1 MKILYNIA
9 GTWHSGGMERVLAN
23 KANWLVANGYE
34 VIIVTTDQR
43 GNCPFFPL
51 DNRIKCIDLGI
62 NYEENNGKSIWNK
75 IIHYPFKQYKHRR
88 SLEIVLK
95 EECPDVT
102 VSMFC
107 NDVSFITKLKDGS
120 KKVLEIHFSKFKRL
134 QYGRKG
140 IWRLVDLLRSRNDER
155 LVKKFDKFVV
165 LTNEDKEYWG
175 NIPNIEVV
183 YNARTYAPKDSASL
197 ENKKVIAV
205 GRYTH
210 QKGFNYLIDAWSIVA
225 KKRTDWHLDIV
236 GDGEERAQMVEHI
249 AKLGLENQVT
259 LVPPTNDMI
268 SVYKDASIVAMTSRY
283 EGLPMVLLESQA
295 FGLPIVSFSCK
306 CGPKDIVKNGE
317 NGFLVPEGDTEEF
330 ASCLLRIMEDDELR
344 MRMGQS
350 AKCDSVNFAESI
362 IMEKWRCLFSTIT
375 KI

>member
-34 VIIVTTDQR
+34 VVIVTTDQR
-43 GNCPFFPL
+43 GNYPFFPL
-51 DNRIKCIDLGI
+51 ANRIKCIDLGI

-88 SLEIVLK
+88 SLEIVLA

-107 NDVSFITKLKDGS
+107 NDVSFITKLNDGS

-140 IWRLVDLLRSRNDER
+140 IWRLVDLLRSRNDEI

-165 LTNEDKEYWG
+165 LTNEDKDYWG
-175 NIPNIEVV
+175 NLPNIEVV

-210 QKGFNYLIDAWSIVA
+210 QKGFNYLIDAWSLVT
-225 KKRTDWHLDIV
+225 KKRKDWHLDIV

-249 AKLGLENQVT
+249 AKLGLEEQIT

-268 SVYKDASIVAMTSRY
+268 TIYKDASIVAMTSRY
-283 EGLPMVLLESQA
+283 EGLPMVLLEAQA
-295 FGLPIVSFSCK
+295 FGLPIVTFSCK

-317 NGFLVPEGDTEEF
+317 NGFLVSEGNIEEF

-344 MRMGQS
+344 MRMGQN
-350 AKCDSVNFAESI
+350 AKCDSENFAESI
-362 IMEKWRCLFSTIT
+362 IMRKWDNLFKYMT